1 MNLPVALSMES
12 LAAWRQVYKLL
23 RHSELM
29 AQAAG
34 YPNDNL
40 LATIITSQSLGRSVL
55 PPDFGLGEARLHAM
69 AGRHFPRLTFH
80 LPEGWKPVECLPEHD
95 DLLNLLLRYRAGLD
109 DSEYDIAVIVAT
121 ACIGRDH
128 LWQDLGLN
136 NRRELSELFTTNFPQ
151 LAALN
156 NRDMKW
162 KKFLYK
168 RLCEEEGI
176 YVCRAPSCEACKDFG
191 NCFGPE
197 N

>member
-1 MNLPVALSMES
+1 MNLPVALNKES

-29 AQAAG
+29 AHAG
-34 YPNDNL
+34 SYANDHL

-55 PPDFGLGEARLHAM
+55 PPDFGLGVARLKIM
-69 AGRHFPRLTFH
+69 TERHFAGLTFR
-80 LPEGWKPVECLPEHD
+80 LPENWKPAEFLPEHP
-95 DLLNLLLRYRAGLD
+95 DLLNLLLRYRAGMD
-109 DSEYDIAVIVAT
+109 DSEYDIAVMVAT

-136 NRRELSELFTTNFPQ
+136 NRGELSELFIRNFPQ

-168 RLCEEEGI
+168 QLCEEDGI

-191 NCFGPE
+191 ACFGPE
-197 N
+197 T